1 MGKDSVRPGTARMR
15 IAIPRAG
22 RYNRAGASRI
32 TDQGASAMH
41 VGKGRFVLLLA
52 LGLVP
57 SANAQEPWPTK
68 GWPVAEPRAVGLD
81 PKVLDALDADLAAGK
96 YGNVDSML
104 VIRHGKLAYERHYKH
119 DYEKIYGASARTASP
134 LNAHDPTG
142 PYN

>member
-1 MGKDSVRPGTARMR
+1 M
-15 IAIPRAG
+15 RAG
-22 RYNRAGASRI
+22 
-32 TDQGASAMH
+32 T
-41 VGKGRFVLLLA
+41 GRFVLLLA

-57 SANAQEPWPTK
+57 SAGAREPWPTK

-81 PKVLDALDADLAAGK
+81 PKVLDALDAEIAAGK

-119 DYEKIYGASARTASP
+119 DYDRIYGASARKASP